1 MRHPAIFLP
10 GRILDHYR
18 FRWAMTQGIRAPTLT
33 RDDSWTERCFR
44 PNSLWWRDLQY
55 FTGGA

>member
-10 GRILDHYR
+10 GRILDRYR
-18 FRWAMTQGIRAPTLT
+18 FRWAMTQGIRAPALT
-33 RDDSWTERCFR
+33 RDD
-44 PNSLWWRDLQY
+44 SLWWRDLRY